1 MAQELDPSL
10 ALTAQ
15 LCSKL
20 CHDLAGV
27 IGAIAN
33 GAELLEDEDDE
44 EIRNQAVELLAQS
57 ATQAGRRLRFF
68 RIAFGAGGAIGDA
81 IDVGELRD
89 AVEGQLGGGRLKVEW
104 PAGVNQL
111 SKSQAKLLFNLML
124 VAAAGL
130 PRGGFLRPSVTPDG
144 TVSVTAEGE
153 GANLPDAV
161 RTVLVGQPGVPE
173 GIAAVAL
180 HALRLA
186 AGTGH
191 RIVAGEAGPKGFSLA
206 QRAGG

>member
-1 MAQELDPSL
+1 MAQESDPSL
-10 ALTAQ
+10 ALVAQ

-27 IGAIAN
+27 VGAIAN

-57 ATQAGRRLRFF
+57 ATQAGRRLRYF
-68 RIAFGAGGAIGDA
+68 RIAFGAGGAIGDS
-81 IDVGELRD
+81 IDMTELRE

-104 PAGVNQL
+104 PAGLSRL
-111 SKSQAKLLFNLML
+111 SKSQAKLLFNLLL
-124 VAAAGL
+124 VAASGL
-130 PRGGFLRPSVTPDG
+130 PRGGYLRPSVNQDG
-144 TVSVTAEGE
+144 AVGVAAEGD
-153 GANLPDAV
+153 GAKLPDAV

-186 AGTGH
+186 AATGH
-191 RIVAGEAGPKGFSLA
+191 SIAATESGANGFSLTQGPA
-206 QRAGG
+206 T

>member
-1 MAQELDPSL
+1 MAQEPDPSL
-10 ALTAQ
+10 ALVAQ

-57 ATQAGRRLRFF
+57 AEQAGRRLRFF
-68 RIAFGAGGAIGDA
+68 RIAFGAGGAIGDV
-81 IDVGELRD
+81 IDATELRD

-104 PAGVNQL
+104 PADMARL
-111 SKSQAKLLFNLML
+111 TKPQAKLLLNLML
-124 VAAAGL
+124 VAASGL
-130 PRGGFLRPSVTPDG
+130 PRGGFLRPTIASG
-144 TVSVTAEGE
+144 GEVSVAAEGDI
-153 GANLPDAV
+153 ANLPDAV
-161 RTVLVGQPGVPE
+161 RTVLVGQAGVPE

-186 AGTGH
+186 GNTGH
-191 RIVAGEAGPKGFSLA
+191 RVTANEAGPKGFALVQSS
-206 QRAGG
+206 GG

>member
-1 MAQELDPSL
+1 MAQEPDPSL
-10 ALTAQ
+10 ALVAQ

-33 GAELLEDEDDE
+33 GAELLEDEEDE

-57 ATQAGRRLRFF
+57 AEQAGRRLRFF
-68 RIAFGAGGAIGDA
+68 RIAFGAGGSIGDV
-81 IDVGELRD
+81 IDATELRD

-104 PAGVNQL
+104 PADIARL
-111 SKSQAKLLFNLML
+111 SKPQAKLLLNLML

-130 PRGGFLRPSVTPDG
+130 PRGGFLRPSLASGGEVA
-144 TVSVTAEGE
+144 VAAEGDI
-153 GANLPDAV
+153 ANLPDAV
-161 RTVLVGQPGVPE
+161 RTVLVGQAGVPE

-186 AGTGH
+186 AATGH
-191 RIVAGEAGPKGFSLA
+191 RISAQEAGPKGFSLV
-206 QRAGG
+206 QSAG

>member
-1 MAQELDPSL
+1 MAQEPDAALL
-10 ALTAQ
+10 LTAQ

-44 EIRNQAVELLAQS
+44 EIRKQAVELLAQS

-68 RIAFGAGGAIGDA
+68 RIAFGAGGALGDA
-81 IDVGELRD
+81 IDMSELRE
-89 AVEGQLGGGRLKVEW
+89 AAEGQFGGGRLKIEW
-104 PAGVNQL
+104 PAEIARL
-111 SKSQAKLLFNLML
+111 TKAQAKLLFNLLL

-130 PRGGFLRPSVTPDG
+130 PRGGFLRPSIAADG
-144 TVSVTAEGE
+144 AVGVMAEGD
-153 GANLPDAV
+153 GANIPEAV
-161 RTVLVGQPGVPE
+161 QSVLAGPAGLPE

-186 AGTGH
+186 AG
-191 RIVAGEAGPKGFSLA
+191 AGQRVTAATAGPKGFSLTLKPV
-206 QRAGG
+206 